1 METPGGLCEN
11 VLAVK
16 GDPTEYPCFE
26 ITDLSKDPR
35 FAELSVIDG
44 TIAAMRFYAGTPI
57 TTQHGVNIGSFF
69 MFDDVPRPE
78 GLSLEERKTLFTTAA
93 SIMRHL
99 EAKREA
105 VERRRIALM
114 SSGVARFLEKA
125 NELTERNALAT
136 SSDGTSSSA
145 AGNSSREEEK
155 SSNLETPDLSQDTST
170 SQTST
175 VSISN
180 DGGADDEGVGSKKKG
195 ASEIILGVIRK
206 TLDHAAEILRSS
218 LELSSGGVVFF
229 DTAIRYAE
237 PKGETDYFETKSE
250 ASEAEA
256 SRTASQWLEP
266 GSAGSNSPDGE
277 DLTMT
282 GFADMDPRMAI
293 SPGAVRGYHDEN
305 RPARVLAMSASK
317 HSYKRSKIL
326 NGKTLNHFIN
336 EYPKGNVWYIDDK
349 GYFSSLDQM
358 EHLSPATGQQ
368 GLFGRKKSVDL
379 PTLDLTRQAEEASLL
394 SQVFPKARQIIFL
407 PLWDARGNR
416 WHSGC
421 FVFSNH
427 AFPVFTVESELS
439 YVSALSNSVM
449 VEISRLDSIV
459 ANNMKSDFISSISHE
474 FRSPLH
480 GILASAEFLQDSE
493 LDQTQKELVS
503 TIQTCGSTLLDTI
516 NHVLDYSKINSFE
529 KKKGPTGAISNELDN
544 VSNVALLCEDIVCG
558 VMAARNF
565 GVGDSSGRRESAIS
579 QPTTAVI
586 PPPAEP
592 VTIILD
598 FENRDWNFLVQPGAL
613 RRIALNLI
621 GNAQKYT
628 ERGFILVQ
636 LRAKDK
642 PGKTDLTLKPNQ
654 KMLVMNIIDS
664 GRGMSTTFLERRMGQ
679 PFSQENSFAPGI
691 GLGMAIVKSIVAQLG
706 GKINVRSELGKGT
719 DVEVLLPLEIPTEHQ
734 EQQPVRADL
743 LHHRNSAGHGD
754 LNGVQSVLDIRQI
767 APGKTVAFWRRTDV
781 PKDRNKDLAWKS
793 VMGYCKTWYGFTI
806 LDGQD
811 PATLE
816 KADLVLKEFSE
827 EDESGES
834 AVANLRLKRVLF
846 LQQSLSALSVRRST
860 LKNTANILM
869 PVGPFRLARIIGLL
883 FPGSNQNS
891 PWDSDEEIDPL
902 QRLTRNDSEITV
914 TNSSNSN
921 RASDNVSPGY
931 NPHLV
936 PNGHA
941 DTTESLIN
949 NHGSD
954 KRHSSEDSH
963 DDLSPTSSYNT
974 ALSNSTN
981 EQFSSVLGAAGPLT
995 QPSCEVE
1002 RKNSEI
1008 QVQGEKAEAQWAD
1021 SQLNMLP
1028 TRPHSAMGGGH
1039 KKPKRPSTQTQTSLP
1054 PLTTIS
1060 AMAPGPNESTNGY
1073 AEKVHE
1079 NRPLHILAVD
1089 DNSLNL
1095 KLLTRYLAKRPC
1107 DTVVTARNGVE
1118 AVAAVRRAH
1127 ELGQNFDVIFMD
1139 ISMPTMDGFEATRL
1153 IRAWER
1159 DVRNQRLAE
1168 TLKLPTSITRIL
1180 SEESLR
1186 RIVDVDIIERPE
1198 TRTNGQGEGEATN
1211 GRVEGE
1217 LEQMQG
1223 SPTIKIPIRGLSGT
1237 PLGHVVVGKEK
1248 IIEKEVQKTVQELH
1262 EDQGA
1267 FIVALTGLA
1276 SRRDRDEAVTSGF
1289 DDFMTKPISFGMIGE
1304 LLENLS
1310 RSENRRIDGRL
1321 HHNGN
1326 ESD

>member
-16 GDPTEYPCFE
+16 GDPAEYPCFE

-69 MFDDVPRPE
+69 MFDDVPRPA

-114 SSGVARFLEKA
+114 SGGVARFLEKA

-145 AGNSSREEEK
+145 AGHSSREEEK
-155 SSNLETPDLSQDTST
+155 SRNLETPDLSQDTST

-180 DGGADDEGVGSKKKG
+180 DGGADDEGMGGKKKG

-237 PKGETDYFETKSE
+237 PKRETDYFETKSE

-266 GSAGSNSPDGE
+266 GSADSNSPDGE

-421 FVFSNH
+421 FVFSNN

-579 QPTTAVI
+579 QPTTAVT

-642 PGKTDLTLKPNQ
+642 AGKTDLTLKPNQ

-719 DVEVLLPLEIPTEHQ
+719 DVEVLLPLEMPSEHHSPEPT
-734 EQQPVRADL
+734 RSDL

-793 VMGYCKTWYGFTI
+793 VMGYCKTWFGFTI

-827 EDESGES
+827 EDEDGSS

-891 PWDSDEEIDPL
+891 PSYSDQDIDPL
-902 QRLTRNDSEITV
+902 QRLTRNDSEVTV
-914 TNSSNSN
+914 TNSSASN
-921 RASDNVSPGY
+921 RASDNISPGY
-931 NPHLV
+931 NPHLL
-936 PNGHA
+936 PNGL

-954 KRHSSEDSH
+954 KHLGSEETSHS
-963 DDLSPTSSYNT
+963 DLASSYHT

-981 EQFSSVLGAAGPLT
+981 EQLSTVLAQHPY
-995 QPSCEVE
+995 EVE

-1008 QVQGEKAEAQWAD
+1008 QECGERAEAQWAD

-1028 TRPHSAMGGGH
+1028 TRPHSAMGVGH
-1039 KKPKRPSTQTQTSLP
+1039 KKPKRPTTQTQTSLP

-1060 AMAPGPNESTNGY
+1060 SMSPGLNGSTNGY
-1073 AEKVHE
+1073 DERVQE

-1089 DNSLNL
+1089 DNNLNL
-1095 KLLTRYLAKRPC
+1095 KLLTRYLAKRPI

-1127 ELGQNFDVIFMD
+1127 DLGKNFDVIFMD

-1159 DVRNQRLAE
+1159 EVRNQRLAE

-1186 RIVDVDIIERPE
+1186 RIVDVDISDTKPE
-1198 TRTNGQGEGEATN
+1198 IRTDGQGGGEATD
-1211 GRVEGE
+1211 GRVERE
-1217 LEQMQG
+1217 LEQVQG
-1223 SPTIKIPIRGLSGT
+1223 NPTIKIPIRGLSGT

-1304 LLENLS
+1304 LLGKLS
-1310 RSENRRIDGRL
+1310 RSENRRMDGRL

>member
-1 METPGGLCEN
+1 M
-11 VLAVK
+11 LAVK
-16 GDPTEYPCFE
+16 GDPAEYPCFE

-114 SSGVARFLEKA
+114 SGGVAKFLEKA
-125 NELTERNALAT
+125 NELTERNALTT
-136 SSDGTSSSA
+136 SCDGTGSSA
-145 AGNSSREEEK
+145 AGNSGSTEEK
-155 SSNLETPDLSQDTST
+155 SRNLETPDLSLDTST

-180 DGGADDEGVGSKKKG
+180 DGGADDEGAGGKKEG

-237 PKGETDYFETKSE
+237 PKGESDYFETKSE

-256 SRTASQWLEP
+256 ARTASQWLES
-266 GSAGSNSPDGE
+266 GSADSNSPDGE

-282 GFADMDPRMAI
+282 GFEDMDPRMAI

-421 FVFSNH
+421 FVFSNN
-427 AFPVFTVESELS
+427 AFPVFTVESEVS

-565 GVGDSSGRRESAIS
+565 GVGDSSGRRESEIS
-579 QPTTAVI
+579 QPTTAVT
-586 PPPAEP
+586 PPPSEP

-642 PGKTDLTLKPNQ
+642 AGKTDLTLKPNQ

-664 GRGMSTTFLERRMGQ
+664 GKGMSTTFLERRMGQ
-679 PFSQENSFAPGI
+679 PFSQEDSFAPGI
-691 GLGMAIVKSIVAQLG
+691 GLGMAIVKSIVTQLG

-719 DVEVLLPLEIPTEHQ
+719 DVEVLLPLEMPTEHQ
-734 EQQPVRADL
+734 EQQPVRLDL

-767 APGKTVAFWRRTDV
+767 APGKTVAFWRRTDM

-793 VMGYCKTWYGFTI
+793 VMGYCKTWFGFTI

-811 PATLE
+811 PGTIE

-827 EDESGES
+827 KDESGES

-846 LQQSLSALSVRRST
+846 LQQSLSALSIRRRT

-883 FPGSNQNS
+883 FPGSSQHS
-891 PWDSDEEIDPL
+891 PSYSDEEIDPL
-902 QRLTRNDSEITV
+902 QRLTRHDSEVTV

-921 RASDNVSPGY
+921 PASDNISPGY
-931 NPHLV
+931 NPQLV
-936 PNGHA
+936 PTGHA

-954 KRHSSEDSH
+954 NHHGSEDTSH
-963 DDLSPTSSYNT
+963 SDFASSYHT

-981 EQFSSVLGAAGPLT
+981 EQLSTVLA
-995 QPSCEVE
+995 QRPSEVE

-1008 QVQGEKAEAQWAD
+1008 QEKGERAEAQWAD

-1060 AMAPGPNESTNGY
+1060 SMSSGLNGKTNGY
-1073 AEKVHE
+1073 AEKTQE

-1095 KLLTRYLAKRPC
+1095 KLLTRYLAKRPL

-1127 ELGQNFDVIFMD
+1127 ELGKNFDVIFMD

-1186 RIVDVDIIERPE
+1186 RIVDVDLGEE
-1198 TRTNGQGEGEATN
+1198 TAGVRTNGEEAAN

-1217 LEQMQG
+1217 LEQG
-1223 SPTIKIPIRGLSGT
+1223 TGNPTIMIPIRGLSGT

-1304 LLENLS
+1304 LLEKLS